1 MQSGKQMAATATYIL
16 DRDFFKQT
24 TREFGHTAVVQD
36 CSGSVY
42 GVGCTEGSNYDDNIG
57 RDAWIDEGWR

>member
-1 MQSGKQMAATATYIL
+1 MAATATYIL

-57 RDAWIDEGWR
+57 RDA